1 MKDDRKNRAI
11 VIASL
16 FGLAF
21 ACVASMQ
28 LSELI
33 LDRITTSVQH
43 RSLPGRLVQES
54 AEQTS
59 YRPNYDILGRSR
71 HLRSDGGVLK
81 TFEQAAG
88 DVWMSTVQIM
98 SAKRQLSLGLIVDSN
113 GWVITKASQLATEQ
127 LDCRLADGT
136 RVPASLMHINHELDL
151 ALLKI
156 NRAKLPTAVW
166 HDGSDIR
173 VGGWL
178 ATTTCS
184 SKMPVGIGVVSV
196 GPRRIP
202 STKAVLGVSL
212 GDADEG
218 ALVSM
223 VIPGGG
229 AYQAG
234 IEEGDV
240 IVSIDGSYLNSKEAL
255 LRKIA
260 TLRAGQR
267 VTIGVNRRDNSL
279 SMDAQLMDLSA
290 NLFDPTEMEVNGT
303 VSARASGFP
312 RVFQHDTVLA
322 PHQCGGPVVDTQ
334 GRVVGLNI
342 ARAGRVTSY
351 ALPLDVLV
359 PAIREMLLVANS
371 RLVAEEIKAKR

>member
-1 MKDDRKNRAI
+1 MKDERKYHAFA
-11 VIASL
+11 VPSL
-16 FGLAF
+16 FVLGFAF
-21 ACVASMQ
+21 VAAMPF
-28 LSELI
+28 SEL
-33 LDRITTSVQH
+33 LVERYAPSYAEQ
-43 RSLPGRLVQES
+43 SLRGRLVQES
-54 AEQTS
+54 TEQTS
-59 YRPNYDILGRSR
+59 YRPNFDILGRSP
-71 HLRSDGGVLK
+71 HLRSDGGMLR
-81 TFEQAAG
+81 TFEQAVG
-88 DVWMSTVQIM
+88 DAWKSTVQVM

-113 GWVITKASQLATEQ
+113 GWVITKASQLVTDD
-127 LDCRLADGT
+127 LTCRLFDGT
-136 RVPASLMHINHELDL
+136 RIPASLMHINHELDL

-156 NRAKLPTAVW
+156 NRSNLPAAVW
-166 HDGSDIR
+166 HEGSSIR

-178 ATTTCS
+178 ATTSSS

-196 GPRRIP
+196 APRKVP
-202 STKAVLGVSL
+202 SARAVLGVSL

-223 VIPGGG
+223 VVPGGG

-234 IEEGDV
+234 IEEGDI
-240 IVSIDGSYLNSKEAL
+240 IVSIDGSHLDSKEAL

-267 VTIGVNRRDNSL
+267 VTVGVTRRDNSL
-279 SMDAQLMDLSA
+279 SMDAQLMDMAA
-290 NLFDPTEMEVNGT
+290 NLFDPTEMEVNGN

-322 PHQCGGPVVDTQ
+322 PHQCGGPLVDTQ
-334 GRVVGLNI
+334 GRVVGVNI

-359 PAIREMLLVANS
+359 PAIREMLVVANS
-371 RLVAEEIKAKR
+371 RPVAEEIKPNR